1 MLEIGRRNLIGADV
15 VRIMDDELGMVDFLS
30 VTKEDIKASGRL
42 RPVGANHFAAQAQ
55 LVQNLAGVFGGPV
68 GQMIAPH
75 VSTKNLAKAV
85 EELFGWEKYAVIREN
100 VAIFE
105 QAESQQLIN
114 NLQEQMQVEQQIP
127 VEPGLPPEQPQEV
140 IQ

>member
-1 MLEIGRRNLIGADV
+1 M
-15 VRIMDDELGMVDFLS
+15 S
-30 VTKEDIKASGRL
+30 
-42 RPVGANHFAAQAQ
+42 
-55 LVQNLAGVFGGPV
+55 GVFNSAV

-105 QAESQQLIN
+105 QAETQQLMS
-114 NLQEQMQVEQQIP
+114 NLQEQMEVEQATP
-127 VEPGLPPEQPQEV
+127 VEPGLPPEEDTQEV